1 MCFGCFVFGKI
12 FSNTK
17 YGEAMPKYI
26 NMGVE
31 LGNLKVLFLMS
42 SFRNVFLSVE
52 DKSCFRCINI
62 LKKFTL

>member
-12 FSNTK
+12 LGNTK

-31 LGNLKVLFLMS
+31 LGA
-42 SFRNVFLSVE
+42 
-52 DKSCFRCINI
+52 
-62 LKKFTL
+62 